1 MIYIGYYP
9 SWSDLDSVIDAS
21 KQVNIFVDLKNC
33 LTGLFMKEAIQ
44 TTIDVNRGSTQPITD
59 IFMSWLD
66 FVLFHFRYMEKHKI
80 NMNLFHISDSGDSV
94 YHRSIYKDYKMN
106 RTITKFN
113 ITADLEEDEIKK
125 IVRQNLNAIH
135 KAASKMYNNHSIDL
149 AHFESDFVA
158 HYLIKK
164 QYNDDK
170 FINIIYSRDTD
181 MFQTLKFRNTK
192 IFYRNSKDD
201 KMFYDYTNWY
211 TKFEKKVNIDPS
223 FPIENFIY
231 IKCIAGDKSDGVPG
245 IRGYGFKKAY
255 ILLNNIKRPIDSI
268 EDLKEAIEPFDT
280 KHKVLDNWDIVERN
294 YKLVCFD
301 EIIKHIPYLAFN
313 EFNRLDNQEKFS
325 FGETML
331 FINKI
336 HQKWGGIV

>member
-181 MFQTLKFRNTK
+181 MFK
-192 IFYRNSKDD
+192 Y
-201 KMFYDYTNWY
+201 
-211 TKFEKKVNIDPS
+211 
-223 FPIENFIY
+223 
-231 IKCIAGDKSDGVPG
+231 
-245 IRGYGFKKAY
+245 
-255 ILLNNIKRPIDSI
+255 
-268 EDLKEAIEPFDT
+268 
-280 KHKVLDNWDIVERN
+280 
-294 YKLVCFD
+294 
-301 EIIKHIPYLAFN
+301 
-313 EFNRLDNQEKFS
+313 
-325 FGETML
+325 
-331 FINKI
+331 
-336 HQKWGGIV
+336 